1 MRSKISDFELTSFTN
16 NLTYID
22 YLDRLRLLATSLFT
36 WKNLDDVAG
45 VGASRFLEQALYDN
59 GRACFVKDP
68 ELGFMALKV
77 NPSDRLNVYN
87 LPIKVEAWSIGY
99 NKQYDFNDIVY
110 IMNNEL
116 QKPTIET
123 MQLFA
128 SRLYETERTIDV
140 NLIAQKTPVLIE
152 GDTKTILTLKNVY
165 MQYSGNTPFIFGNK
179 QFDISNKLNVLNTNA
194 PYLIDK
200 LDIHKHQIFNDA
212 LTVLGI
218 NNANTDK
225 KERLIT
231 DEVTSNEQLVN
242 YYLNCWYKTR
252 KKACDEINEKFLSD
266 SETKISIELNDE
278 VMNLLAETNNAQVDV
293 EERGQELYGSLYDN
307 N

>member
-1 MRSKISDFELTSFTN
+1 
-16 NLTYID
+16 
-22 YLDRLRLLATSLFT
+22 
-36 WKNLDDVAG
+36 
-45 VGASRFLEQALYDN
+45 
-59 GRACFVKDP
+59 
-68 ELGFMALKV
+68 MALKV

-87 LPIKVEAWSIGY
+87 LPIRVEAWSIGY
-99 NKQYDFNDIVY
+99 NKFYNFSDIVY

-278 VMNLLAETNNAQVDV
+278 VMDLLAETNNANVDV
-293 EERGQELYGSLYDN
+293 EERGVNYGSLYDN